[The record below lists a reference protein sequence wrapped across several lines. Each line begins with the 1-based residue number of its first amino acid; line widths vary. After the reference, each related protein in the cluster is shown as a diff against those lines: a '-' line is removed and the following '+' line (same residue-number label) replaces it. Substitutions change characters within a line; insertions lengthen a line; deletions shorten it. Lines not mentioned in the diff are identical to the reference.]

1 MSEQRGEDDEPQTQ
15 EAPGREP
22 IFLIPGVVTGLVGL
36 LAAIHLAE
44 TFVLNEEGR
53 LALLYT
59 FAFLPLRISAAFEDI
74 AYAIPLIWTPFTHA
88 LLHDG
93 WEHLLINTAWLAIFA
108 TPVARRYGTWPTLII
123 FFISAAAGALAFA
136 AGNLITTAYLVGA
149 SGGVSGLTGAAVR
162 FIFQPV
168 LVAKHPETGEQVI
181 LGRRLASLSGIM
193 REPRAR
199 AFTLI
204 WVILNAAVPLMPAL
218 TGGGMAAQIAWEA
231 HLGGFFAG
239 LLMVGL
245 FERRARELQ

>member
-1 MSEQRGEDDEPQTQ
+1 MSEQAGEDGQPRMPEN
-15 EAPGREP
+15 PGREP
-22 IFLIPGVVTGLVGL
+22 IFLIPGIVTGLIGL
-36 LAAIHLAE
+36 LVAIHLAE

-59 FAFLPLRISAAFEDI
+59 FAFLPLRITAAMEDI
-74 AYAIPLIWTPFTHA
+74 AYAIPLLWTPFTHA

-93 WEHLLINTAWLAIFA
+93 WEHLLVNVAWLAIFA
-108 TPVARRYGTWPTLII
+108 TPVARRYGAWPTLVM

-136 AGNLITTAYLVGA
+136 AVNLSTTAYLLGA
-149 SGGVSGLTGAAVR
+149 SGGISGLTGAAVR

-168 LVAKHPETGEQVI
+168 IVARHPETGERVV
-181 LGRRLASLSGIM
+181 LGRRLLALSGIM

-199 AFTLI
+199 SFTLI

-218 TGGGMAAQIAWEA
+218 VGGGMAAQIAWEA

-245 FERRARELQ
+245 FERRSRADQ